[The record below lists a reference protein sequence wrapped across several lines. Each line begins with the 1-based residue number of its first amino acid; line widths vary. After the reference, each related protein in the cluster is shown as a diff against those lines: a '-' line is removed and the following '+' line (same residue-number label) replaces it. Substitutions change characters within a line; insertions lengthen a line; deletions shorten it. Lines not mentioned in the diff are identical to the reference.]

1 MKIIS
6 ETVLK
11 GQHVDEKGN
20 VLADLS
26 VVLTGDGSTPNV
38 QTIGRTN
45 LIGYDDNGM
54 PIVANID
61 EEALKSDQA
70 EFMKAAIKKQ
80 KELSEL
86 NGIDPAV
93 VNYFGAENENN

>member
-1 MKIIS
+1 MKIIE

-11 GQHVDEKGN
+11 GQHIDENGN

-38 QTIGRTN
+38 QTLGRTN

-54 PIVANID
+54 PIVADID
-61 EEALKSDQA
+61 EEALRNDQA
-70 EFMKAAIKKQ
+70 EFMKFAIKKQ
-80 KELSEL
+80 KELSEA
-86 NGIDPAV
+86 NGIDPSV

>member
-1 MKIIS
+1 MKIIT

-20 VLADLS
+20 VLADFS
-26 VVLTGDGSTPNV
+26 VVLNGDGATPNV
-38 QTIGRTN
+38 QTLGRTN

-54 PIVANID
+54 PIVAKID
-61 EEALKSDQA
+61 EEALSADQA
-70 EFMKAAIKKQ
+70 EFMKFAIKKQ
-80 KELSEL
+80 KELSEA
-86 NGIDPAV
+86 NGIDPSV

>member
-1 MKIIS
+1 MEIIT

-20 VLADLS
+20 VLADFS

-38 QTIGRTN
+38 QTLGRTN

-54 PIVANID
+54 PIIADIN

-80 KELSEL
+80 KELSEA
-86 NGIDPAV
+86 NGINPSV

>member
-1 MKIIS
+1 MKIIT

-20 VLADLS
+20 ILADLS
-26 VVLTGDGSTPNV
+26 VVLNGDGSTPNV
-38 QTIGRTN
+38 QTLGRTN
-45 LIGYDDNGM
+45 LIGYDDNGI
-54 PIVANID
+54 PIVAKVD
-61 EEALKSDQA
+61 EESLRADQA

-80 KELSEL
+80 KELSEA
-86 NGIDPAV
+86 NGIDPSV

>member
-1 MKIIS
+1 MNIIT
-6 ETVLK
+6 ETILK
-11 GQHVDEKGN
+11 GQHIDEKGN

-38 QTIGRTN
+38 QTLGRTN
-45 LIGYDDNGM
+45 LLGYDDNGM
-54 PIVANID
+54 PIVANIN
-61 EEALKSDQA
+61 EEALKADHA

-80 KELSEL
+80 KELSEA
-86 NGIDPAV
+86 NGIDPSV

>member
-1 MKIIS
+1 MKIIT

-20 VLADLS
+20 VLADFS
-26 VVLTGDGSTPNV
+26 VVLNGDGSTPNV
-38 QTIGRTN
+38 QTLGHTN
-45 LIGYDDNGM
+45 IIGYDDNGM

-61 EEALKSDQA
+61 DVALKEDQA

-80 KELSEL
+80 KELSEA
-86 NGIDPAV
+86 NGIDPSV